1 MTLAAFRNVIR
12 QHRRSA
18 PPVLAVAAGI
28 AALVLAT
35 GFIEWNLWFG
45 RESTIHS
52 QLGHVRVF
60 KEGYRGKGTAEPFK
74 YLLADEAT
82 VRTLEAQPHVVAVAP
97 RLSFNGL
104 ISQGDSTISFIGEG
118 VAPDKEASLARSLT
132 IVEGGPL
139 SVREPQGIVLGQG
152 LAANLGV
159 KPGDAVVL
167 VVNTE
172 SGGIN
177 GVEARV
183 LGFFRTITK
192 AYDDTALRVPITL
205 ARELLR
211 VSGAHSHALVLDKT
225 ESTDSVVRALRHQF
239 AREPLEFVP
248 WYDLA
253 DFYNKTAAL
262 FSRQVTVLHVIVA
275 IIILLGISNSMMMNV
290 LERTNEIGTAMALGT
305 RRSRILG
312 LFLSEGMLLGV
323 FGGLLGLA
331 GGYFAA
337 KGISAIGIPMPPP
350 PGMSFGYS
358 AGIMVSWL
366 AALQAFVLAVLTTLA
381 ASVYPAWRASRLTIV
396 DALRHNR

>member
-1 MTLAAFRNVIR
+1 
-12 QHRRSA
+12 
-18 PPVLAVAAGI
+18 
-28 AALVLAT
+28 
-35 GFIEWNLWFG
+35 
-45 RESTIHS
+45 
-52 QLGHVRVF
+52 
-60 KEGYRGKGTAEPFK
+60 
-74 YLLADEAT
+74 
-82 VRTLEAQPHVVAVAP
+82 
-97 RLSFNGL
+97 
-104 ISQGDSTISFIGEG
+104 
-118 VAPDKEASLARSLT
+118 
-132 IVEGGPL
+132 
-139 SVREPQGIVLGQG
+139 
-152 LAANLGV
+152 
-159 KPGDAVVL
+159 
-167 VVNTE
+167 
-172 SGGIN
+172 
-177 GVEARV
+177 
-183 LGFFRTITK
+183 
-192 AYDDTALRVPITL
+192 
-205 ARELLR
+205 
-211 VSGAHSHALVLDKT
+211 
-225 ESTDSVVRALRHQF
+225 
-239 AREPLEFVP
+239 VP

>member
-60 KEGYRGKGTAEPFK
+60 KEGYREKGTAEPFE
-74 YLLADEAT
+74 YLLAEDSLM
-82 VRTLEAQPHVVAVAP
+82 RTLEAQPHVVAVAP
-97 RLSFNGL
+97 RLSFSGL
-104 ISQGDSTISFIGEG
+104 VSQGDATISFIGEG